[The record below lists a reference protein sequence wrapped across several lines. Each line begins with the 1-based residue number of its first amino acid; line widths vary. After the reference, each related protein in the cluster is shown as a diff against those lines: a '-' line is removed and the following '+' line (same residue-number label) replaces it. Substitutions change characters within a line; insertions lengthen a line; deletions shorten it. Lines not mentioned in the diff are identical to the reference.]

1 MPWIQYLFSPR
12 LNSPLV
18 WRITTLLTPTQTIMN
33 RLFIFL
39 VILLCTACPNDTK
52 LEIGGQDWQL
62 ASWTAGA
69 LPEGISITATFADG
83 RLSGKGICNQYFADA
98 TITNDS
104 VLIKSIGA
112 TKMLCPQH
120 ADIEQQ
126 YLKHLKVA
134 SSFRIEKEQLA
145 LQCGDATL
153 YFIPIEEE

>member
-1 MPWIQYLFSPR
+1 
-12 LNSPLV
+12 
-18 WRITTLLTPTQTIMN
+18 MN

-52 LEIGGQDWQL
+52 LDISGQDWQL
-62 ASWTAGA
+62 TSWTPDS
-69 LPEGISITATFADG
+69 LPDDISITATFADG

-98 TITNDS
+98 TIKKDS

-112 TKMLCPQH
+112 TKMLCPKH

-126 YLKHLKVA
+126 YLKYLQAA